1 LLFTF
6 LDNLIVLESRHAV
19 NQLSQLTNGEL
30 LLVWQ
35 SLNILQYDL
44 ITRDPRTVHLHQCV
58 KNLVVF
64 LDIDYSLDGHVALKL
79 LQMSVLDFVD
89 KVYCLLVDLQ
99 DVRDDPFSGLVA
111 EPVHA

>member
-1 LLFTF
+1 M
-6 LDNLIVLESRHAV
+6 I
-19 NQLSQLTNGEL
+19 
-30 LLVWQ
+30 WQ

-58 KNLVVF
+58 KNFVVL

-79 LQMSVLDFVD
+79 LQMLVLDFVD

-99 DVRDDPFSGLVA
+99 DVRDDPFGGLVA
-111 EPVHA
+111 EPVHTQRVSQPLNDMHLIKITLYHRG